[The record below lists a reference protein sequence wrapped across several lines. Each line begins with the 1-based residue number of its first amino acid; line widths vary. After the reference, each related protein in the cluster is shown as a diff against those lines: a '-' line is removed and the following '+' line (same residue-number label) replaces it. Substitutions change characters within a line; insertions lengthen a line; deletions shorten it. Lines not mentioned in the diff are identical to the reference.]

1 MAEPG
6 AALPI
11 EVVWIGVEPPLC
23 VALEVPRGTTVAG
36 ALAASE
42 IVARIAASGGVP
54 AGQAP
59 LDGLAVAVLGRLAAP
74 DDLVREHDRVEL
86 LPPLTV
92 DPKVARQRRAEHA
105 RRLKGER
112 RWAPDRERTDPKARR

>member
-1 MAEPG
+1 MAEPS

-11 EVVWIGVEPPLC
+11 EVVWIGVAPPLR
-23 VALEVPRGTTVAG
+23 VAREVPRGTTVAG
-36 ALAASE
+36 ALAASG
-42 IVARIAASGGVP
+42 IVARIVASGGVP
-54 AGQAP
+54 AGQGP
-59 LDGLAVAVLGRLAAP
+59 LDGLAIAVLGRVVAP
-74 DDLVREHDRVEL
+74 DELVREHDRIEL

-112 RWAPDRERTDPKARR
+112 RWAPDREREDPPARR